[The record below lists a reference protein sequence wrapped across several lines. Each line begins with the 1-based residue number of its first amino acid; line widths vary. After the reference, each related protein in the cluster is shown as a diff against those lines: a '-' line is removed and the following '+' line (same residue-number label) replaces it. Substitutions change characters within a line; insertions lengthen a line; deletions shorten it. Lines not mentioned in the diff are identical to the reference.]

1 MRLYTF
7 TITPNN
13 RKVEAFVRHFD
24 LDVDIHPVSFKDK
37 ETQSAAFLAINPMG
51 KVPALTDGDFKLWE
65 SNAILTYLATKF
77 PETDALPTDARGRA
91 DVDRWLHWQSCHLIP
106 AIGALKTG
114 TETDI
119 ATVTPLL
126 RILEQQLTGREFM
139 LGKLSVVDFAISA
152 YLMTK
157 LGRQLDYSACPNVAA
172 WVGRMGSLKG
182 FVATQV
188 KMP

>member
-1 MRLYTF
+1 M
-7 TITPNN
+7 
-13 RKVEAFVRHFD
+13 
-24 LDVDIHPVSFKDK
+24 
-37 ETQSAAFLAINPMG
+37 
-51 KVPALTDGDFKLWE
+51 
-65 SNAILTYLATKF
+65 
-77 PETDALPTDARGRA
+77 
-91 DVDRWLHWQSCHLIP
+91 DRWLHWQSCHLIP

-126 RILEQQLTGREFM
+126 RILEQQLTGREYM